1 MNEGKLLSA
10 VSSGPLARE
19 LADWLHDIRSGWT
32 KPLREPLPAL
42 ERLFWACGG
51 STTWLFGFMLVIS
64 TRDTRFVNF
73 IFADLIYA
81 YCILALVALYSFW
94 FGYLVAFSP
103 RKVGPVRLF
112 LDGLLL
118 PTATVSI
125 IAIATEQVVQIPADS
140 PTSSQSQETFPES
153 EGVSSEQS
161 AAPSAADP
169 EEAGGDSPALPQES
183 ENEET
188 GSGETPN

>member
-1 MNEGKLLSA
+1 MDRISPQA
-10 VSSGPLARE
+10 IADSGETIL
-19 LADWLHDIRSGWT
+19 G
-32 KPLREPLPAL
+32 
-42 ERLFWACGG
+42 FGG
-51 STTWLFGFMLVIS
+51 SITWLLGFMLVLS
-64 TRDTRFVNF
+64 TRDPRFVNF
-73 IFADLIYA
+73 IFANVISVS
-81 YCILALVALYSFW
+81 CVLVLVGLFSLM
-94 FGYLVAFSP
+94 FGWLVAFSH

-153 EGVSSEQS
+153 EGVGSEQS

-169 EEAGGDSPALPQES
+169 EEASGDSPALQQES